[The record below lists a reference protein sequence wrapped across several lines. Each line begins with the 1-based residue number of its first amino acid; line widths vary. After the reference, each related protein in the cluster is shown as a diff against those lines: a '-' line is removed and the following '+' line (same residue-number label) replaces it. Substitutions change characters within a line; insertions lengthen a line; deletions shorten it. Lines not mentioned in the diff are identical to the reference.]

1 MKTNNILKVAVGASV
16 VTQKAL
22 NSIADKSCGI
32 IEDKIIK
39 GNYVTREKF
48 EKLQTLVIKLKKEL
62 TELSGK
68 YLIN

>member
-22 NSIADKSCGI
+22 NSIVDKSCSI

-39 GNYVTREKF
+39 GKYATREEF
-48 EKLQTLVIKLKKEL
+48 EKLQTLVIKLKK
-62 TELSGK
+62 
-68 YLIN
+68 N

>member
-39 GNYVTREKF
+39 GNYVTREEF

-68 YLIN
+68 